1 MSAGV
6 VSYIYVCHERGRGVE
21 ERGKRLYNAGRGWVD
36 LFITL
41 VKLSVHTFHPLIVI
55 YRRVICNSKKIME

>member
-1 MSAGV
+1 MLV
-6 VSYIYVCHERGRGVE
+6 IYMYAMRGWGLE

-41 VKLSVHTFHPLIVI
+41 VKLSVHIFQPLIVI

>member
-1 MSAGV
+1 M
-6 VSYIYVCHERGRGVE
+6 RGGGVE

-41 VKLSVHTFHPLIVI
+41 VKLSVHTFQPLIVI